1 MASNQITKVEG
12 RGWKDLVHKI
22 CASLILGAL
31 VIGPVFLAIFVT
43 IPPAWADDDFID
55 FVLGNYAVFF
65 ILPYIGCLA
74 YFLVV
79 TLEATRGPVE
89 FEFAAIKIKGA
100 GGPILFWVIAF
111 VAVSGTVKMFWAGW
125 PS

>member
-1 MASNQITKVEG
+1 MSNQITNAEG
-12 RGWKDLVHKI
+12 TRWKELIHKI
-22 CASLILGAL
+22 CAILILGVL
-31 VIGPVFLAIFVT
+31 VVGPVFLAIFVT
-43 IPPAWADDDFID
+43 APPNWADNDFID
-55 FVLGNYAVFF
+55 FVLRNYAVFF

-89 FEFAAIKIKGA
+89 VEFAAIKIKGA
-100 GGPILFWVIAF
+100 GGPILFWVIVF
-111 VAVSGTVKMFWAGW
+111 VAVCGAVKMFWAGW